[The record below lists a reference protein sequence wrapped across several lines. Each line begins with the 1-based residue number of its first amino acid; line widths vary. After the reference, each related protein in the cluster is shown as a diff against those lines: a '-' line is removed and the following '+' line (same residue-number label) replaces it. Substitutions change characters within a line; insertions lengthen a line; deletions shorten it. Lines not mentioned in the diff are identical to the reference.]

1 MRPRAVRRL
10 AWALWLVA
18 LGLLVAGLA
27 IAAPHAAP
35 SEVLVDVLAFGAVGA
50 LLFGPV
56 GAFLAA
62 RRPRNPVG
70 WLLAGYGVL
79 LAFLWFTVAYV
90 GELFDFRLRS
100 PGTLPGADWVA
111 WAFAVVWHPGY
122 GLLFLLLI
130 LFPHGRLPSPRWR
143 PLAFTGAVFYA
154 VLALCAAVSPAVTR
168 DYFASARPVLRLPG
182 AALAGPLFETILAGN
197 FLLLAVAMASL
208 LVRLR
213 RARGEER
220 QQVKWFVYSVTVAL
234 AAVLLGFL
242 VLSGGYLVPL
252 LGAIPVSAAV
262 AIQRYRLYDID
273 RIINRTVVY
282 GLLTV
287 LLGLGYAGAVLLLG
301 QLLGQGSS
309 LAVAGATLAVAGV
322 FQPAR
327 RRVQQAVDRR
337 FDRRRY
343 DAGRTIQAF
352 SARLRDEVDLD
363 SLTAELLAV
372 VEQTMQPTQA
382 SLWLRPPGRPA
393 GPTSSAFSRLHG

>member
-27 IAAPHAAP
+27 IAAPDVAAP
-35 SEVLVDVLAFGAVGA
+35 SEVLADVLAFGAVGA

-90 GELFDFRLRS
+90 GELFDFRLRP
-100 PGTLPGADWVA
+100 PGSLPGADWVA

-143 PLAFTGAVFYA
+143 PLAWGGAAFYA

-182 AALAGPLFETILAGN
+182 AALAGPVFETILAGN

-242 VLSGGYLVPL
+242 VLGGGYLVPL

-301 QLLGQGSS
+301 QRSS
-309 LAVAGATLAVAGV
+309 LAVAGATLAVAAA

-327 RRVQQAVDRR
+327 RRIQQAVDRR

-343 DAGRTIQAF
+343 DAARTIVGF

-363 SLTAELLAV
+363 ALQAELLAV
-372 VEQTMQPTQA
+372 VEQTMQPTSV
-382 SLWLRPPGRPA
+382 SLWLRPPGRPP
-393 GPTSSAFSRLHG
+393 GPTSGAFSRLHG

>member
-1 MRPRAVRRL
+1 VTPRVARRL
-10 AWALWLVA
+10 AWALWLLA
-18 LGLLVAGLA
+18 LGLLAAGVA
-27 IAAPHAAP
+27 IAVPDLAAP
-35 SEVLVDVLAFGAVGA
+35 SEELGVVLAFGAVGA

-79 LAFLWFTVAYV
+79 MAFLWFSIAYL
-90 GELFDFRLRS
+90 GELFDLTLRR
-100 PGTLPGADWVA
+100 PGSLPGADWVA

-143 PLAFTGAVFYA
+143 PLAWASVAFYA

-182 AALAGPLFETILAGN
+182 AALAERVFDTMLAGN
-197 FLLLAVAMASL
+197 FLLLAVALVSL
-208 LVRLR
+208 VVRLR

-220 QQVKWFVYSVTVAL
+220 QQVKLFVYTVTVAL
-234 AAVLLGFL
+234 GAVLAGFL

-252 LGAIPVSAAV
+252 LGTIPVAAAV
-262 AIQRYRLYDID
+262 AILRHRLYDID

-282 GLLTV
+282 GVLTV
-287 LLGLGYAGAVLLLG
+287 LLGLGYAGVVLGLGRLLG
-301 QLLGQGSS
+301 RDSS
-309 LAVAGATLAVAGV
+309 LAVAGATLTVAGV

-337 FDRRRY
+337 FNRRRY
-343 DAGRTIQAF
+343 DAAQTIGAF
-352 SARLRDEVDLD
+352 SARLRQQIDLD
-363 SLTAELLAV
+363 TLTAELLAV
-372 VEQTMQPTQA
+372 VEQTMQPTRA
-382 SLWLRPPGRPA
+382 SLWLRPPQRAAATPP
-393 GPTSSAFSRLHG
+393 GPTPSPL